1 MLMKITL
8 NSIVQVTDKAV
19 CFKLIKKN
27 NLNIVYCWIP
37 KSQVIE
43 TNLKISKDFLYKVQ
57 HTTCDTLISGDA
69 LFKHYD
75 LMRES
80 HLVSLMQKQQLI

>member
-8 NSIVQVTDKAV
+8 NSIVQATDEAV

-27 NLNIVYCWIP
+27 NLNIVYYWIP
-37 KSQVIE
+37 KSQIIE

-57 HTTCDTLISGDA
+57 STTGDTLISGDA
-69 LFKHYD
+69 LFSYYE
-75 LMRES
+75 LIRES
-80 HLVSLMQKQQLI
+80 HLISLMCKNNK

>member
-8 NSIVQVTDKAV
+8 NSIVQTTDKAM

-37 KSQVIE
+37 KSHVIGE
-43 TNLKISKDFLYKVQ
+43 DLKISKEFLYKVQ
-57 HTTCDTLISGDA
+57 HTTVDTLISGDA
-69 LFKHYD
+69 LFSHYE

-80 HLVSLMQKQQLI
+80 HVVNLTCKNNK